1 MGDSAETSAGK
12 KMKGRLFVISGPS
25 GVGKGTL
32 LQRVMETV
40 PNLAVSVS
48 ATTRAPRPGEAD
60 GVNYYFMTR
69 EQFEQNIAE
78 GCFLEYETY
87 GSNLYGTPRAG
98 VEAQRN
104 AGLDVILEIEV
115 KGAMQVK
122 AIAPDAI
129 LVYIKPP
136 SLEILEERLRGR
148 QTESEETIQTRLRIA
163 AQELKRIAE
172 YDYCLV
178 NDDLDAA
185 TAELAQIL
193 RTAQK

>member
-1 MGDSAETSAGK
+1 MNDATQTSAETK
-12 KMKGRLFVISGPS
+12 PKGRLFVISGPS

-32 LQRVMETV
+32 LQRVMKAV
-40 PNLAVSVS
+40 PHLAVSVS
-48 ATTRAPRPGEAD
+48 ATTRAPRPGEVD

-69 EQFEQNIAE
+69 EQFEQNIAAN
-78 GCFLEYETY
+78 CFLEYEAY

-98 VEAQRN
+98 VEAQRG

-129 LVYIKPP
+129 LIYIKPP
-136 SLEILEERLRGR
+136 SLEILETRLRDR
-148 QTESEETIQTRLRIA
+148 KTETEDAIQTRLRIA
-163 AQELKRIAE
+163 AEEQKSVSK

-185 TAELAQIL
+185 TAELIHIL
-193 RTAQK
+193 ETASR

>member
-1 MGDSAETSAGK
+1 MSDAAETK
-12 KMKGRLFVISGPS
+12 QETQPKGRLFVLSGPS

-32 LQRVMETV
+32 LNRVMEQMPSLV
-40 PNLAVSVS
+40 VSVS
-48 ATTRAPRPGEAD
+48 ATTREPRPGEAD
-60 GVNYYFMTR
+60 GVNYYFMSR

-78 GCFLEYETY
+78 GCFLEYESY

-98 VEAQRN
+98 VEAQRG

-122 AIAPDAI
+122 TLAPDAI

-136 SLEILEERLRGR
+136 SPEILEARLRGR
-148 QTESEETIQTRLRIA
+148 KTESEETIQTRLRIA
-163 AQELKRIAE
+163 AEELKKISE

-185 TAELAQIL
+185 TAELSEIL